1 MQNKTF
7 KNIAIDHTKVKA
19 CLQAQ
24 TTDLKVKPKTDK
36 LIIYTGKHEGVDFAI
51 NLFINK
57 DGKCT
62 VGQTSKFDQ
71 TTFEKVAEILV
82 SSCGYGTKQSL
93 NISIPNIQPSQVIDV
108 VAYLSAQGA
117 NVEEGV
123 PQALFT
129 EWRIRGPRGD
139 RVVLKHYK
147 TQTFQAQ
154 GPHAQ
159 VAAWISEY
167 LVDVLNLEAAL
178 DQQRKA
184 YQIPLTV
191 QEVKDELKAR
201 IPAVHDYLVEPV
213 RKQFSSAHAFTKIG
227 IELEDY
233 SALAF
238 PALRG
243 IEGFCFQILRD
254 ECRFN
259 PSHKAQLGDYFEK
272 VGADYEM
279 RDPHK
284 KGIQPELK
292 NLLDKSYTFWYK
304 QRHGL
309 FHMDGTV
316 ETSRVLSDRAEAV
329 AITSKVLDFVDKAFE
344 QYTLAKP

>member
-7 KNIAIDHTKVKA
+7 KNIAIDHTKVEA

-24 TTDLKVKPKTDK
+24 TTDFKATVKSDK
-36 LIIYTGKHEGVDFAI
+36 HIVYSGKYQGIDYAI
-51 NLFINK
+51 NFFINK

-62 VGQTSKFDQ
+62 IGQTAKFDK
-71 TTFEKVAEILV
+71 TTFEKVAEAIV
-82 SSCGYGTKQSL
+82 SGCGYGTKQSL
-93 NISIPNIQPSQVIDV
+93 NISIQNIQPDQVTDV
-108 VAYLSAQGA
+108 VAYLQSQGA
-117 NVEEGV
+117 NVEESV
-123 PQALFT
+123 SQALFT

-159 VAAWISEY
+159 VAAWIFEY

-178 DQQRKA
+178 DQQRKI
-184 YQIPLTV
+184 YRIPLTV

-201 IPAVHDYLVEPV
+201 IPAVHDYLAEPV
-213 RKQFSSAHAFTKIG
+213 RKQFSSAYAFTKVG

-243 IEGFCFQILRD
+243 IEGFCFQLLRTD
-254 ECRFN
+254 CKFD
-259 PSHKAQLGDYFEK
+259 PTQKAQLGDYFEK
-272 VGADYEM
+272 VGGGYEM
-279 RDPHK
+279 RAPHK
-284 KGIQPELK
+284 TGVQPELK

-316 ETSRVLSDRAEAV
+316 ETSRVLSDRAAAV
-329 AITSKVLDFVDKAFE
+329 AITSEVLDFVDKAFE
-344 QYTLAKP
+344 QYVLAKP